1 MNATLELPVAV
12 PPAESSAP
20 ATVPPSIARAPQPRL
35 IRLPKFC
42 RGIPP
47 ARNREIFRQVKVCQ
61 RTKTDVARQFDLSQ
75 PRVTQICDE
84 VTEWMKEHTQ
94 SHTDEMSEPQR
105 LNLAENL
112 CRQRLETQYALAM
125 EAFEASRQPRER
137 DGWEDQG
144 IPIEDPPRFSQR
156 PQASFLNTA
165 LKATLELARLDGI
178 WGQGDAWA
186 GRNRQKLAEYQE
198 PRNARWDART
208 AANEA
213 FVAGI
218 HAANEKILAAA
229 SRAPVATAGPA
240 EAPAEGGAAT
250 NAKSPPEAAYERL
263 WNSPRADAAASELA
277 PQCACANTPAEEP
290 CDDCRQRNFNPEQPA
305 GAPQNAYAPPS
316 RSEPEEGSAGDHL
329 ARRQRQYPPRCAP
342 QRARALLRERLR
354 KQFLAPLTIPPAHRP
369 PQRIDG
375 KPGMAP

>member
-1 MNATLELPVAV
+1 MNATRELPGPV
-12 PPAESSAP
+12 PPAETSTP
-20 ATVPPSIARAPQPRL
+20 ATVPPRIPRAPHPEL
-35 IRLPKFC
+35 MRLPKFC

-47 ARNREIFRQVKVCQ
+47 ARDREIFRQVKVCQ

-94 SHTDEMSEPQR
+94 SHTDDMSEPQR

-165 LKATLELARLDGI
+165 IKATVELARLDGI

-186 GRNRQKLAEYQE
+186 GRNREKLDEFQA
-198 PRNARWDART
+198 PRNARWDAQT
-208 AANEA
+208 AKNEA

-218 HAANEKILAAA
+218 HAANEQILAAA
-229 SRAPVATAGPA
+229 SRAPVGTAGPA
-240 EAPAEGGAAT
+240 AAPAKGGPATKTQSPPAAT
-250 NAKSPPEAAYERL
+250 DERL
-263 WNSPRADAAASELA
+263 WNSPPAAAAESELA
-277 PQCACANTPAEEP
+277 PQCACATTPAEEP
-290 CDDCRQRNFNPEQPA
+290 YDDCRQRNLNPEQPA
-305 GAPQNAYAPPS
+305 GAPQNAYAPPN
-316 RSEPEEGSAGDHL
+316 RRQPEDSSAGDHL
-329 ARRQRQYPPRCAP
+329 ARRQRQFPPRCPP
-342 QRARALLRERLR
+342 QRVRALLRERSR
-354 KQFLAPLTIPPAHRP
+354 KQFLAPLTIRPSQPP
-369 PQRIDG
+369 PQRING